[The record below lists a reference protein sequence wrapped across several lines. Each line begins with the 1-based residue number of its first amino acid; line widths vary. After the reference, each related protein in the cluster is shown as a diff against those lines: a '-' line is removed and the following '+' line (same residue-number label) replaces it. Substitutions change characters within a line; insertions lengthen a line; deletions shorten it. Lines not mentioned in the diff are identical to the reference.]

1 MSEELIRIENLKKEY
16 VIKSSLLGKPKQ
28 VLRALNGVSLTIAK
42 GESLGVVGESGCG
55 KTTLGRTVLRL
66 IEPTSGK
73 ILYRGR
79 DITAL
84 PKEELR
90 QLRKKLQIIFQDP
103 YASLNPRA
111 TVRELIRGP
120 LDAFEEGT
128 KEEREERV
136 VEMARLCG
144 LDPQYLNRYPNEFS
158 GGQRQRIVIARAL
171 ILKPEFVVCDEPVS
185 ALDVSVRSQILN
197 LMKDLQKE
205 LGLTSIFISH
215 DLSVVKYISSRIAV
229 MYLGQVVELARK
241 EDLYEEPLHPYSQA
255 LFSAIPIADVRHI
268 VYRRPL
274 KGDVPSPIN
283 PPSGCV
289 FHTRCPYATDRCV
302 QTAPQLACMNG
313 ETGHYCACHHPDLLS
328 RRGDFI

>member
-16 VIKSSLLGKPKQ
+16 VVKSSLLGKPKQ
-28 VLRALNGVSLTIAK
+28 VLQALNGVNLTIEK
-42 GESLGVVGESGCG
+42 GECLGVVGESGCG
-55 KTTLGRTVLRL
+55 KTTLGRTLLRL

-73 ILYRGR
+73 IFYRGR
-79 DITAL
+79 DITSL
-84 PKEELR
+84 QGEELR
-90 QLRKKLQIIFQDP
+90 QLRQKLQIIFQDP

-120 LDAFEEGT
+120 LDAFGVGT
-128 KEEREERV
+128 KEEREARV
-136 VEMARLCG
+136 VEMAGLAG
-144 LDPQYLNRYPNEFS
+144 LDPVYLNRYPHEFS

-229 MYLGQVVELARK
+229 MYLGRVVELAGK

-255 LFSAIPIADVRHI
+255 LLSAIPIADVKHI
-268 VYRRPL
+268 IHRRPL

-302 QTAPQLACMNG
+302 NTAPELAC
-313 ETGHYCACHHPDLLS
+313 TDSVKGHYCACHYPQLVS
-328 RRGDFI
+328 KEADFI